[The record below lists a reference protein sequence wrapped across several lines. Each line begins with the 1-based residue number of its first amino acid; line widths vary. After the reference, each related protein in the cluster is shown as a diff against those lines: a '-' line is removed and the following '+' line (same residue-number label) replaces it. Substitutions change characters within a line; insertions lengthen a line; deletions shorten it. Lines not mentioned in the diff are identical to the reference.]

1 MDELIWLFLV
11 YWWKLQK
18 GVRYQQMHAQGESS
32 FLFFRIF
39 VTNVQSLASN
49 IITAFKCQCKI
60 SARPKSV
67 LFEG

>member
-11 YWWKLQK
+11 YWWKLKK
-18 GVRYQQMHAQGESS
+18 GARYQQMHAQDESS

-39 VTNVQSLASN
+39 VTNVQSLASY
-49 IITAFKCQCKI
+49 IITSIKCQCKI
-60 SARPKSV
+60 SARPKSI

>member
-11 YWWKLQK
+11 YWWKPQK
-18 GVRYQQMHAQGESS
+18 GASYQQMHAQGESS

-39 VTNVQSLASN
+39 VTNVQSLASY
-49 IITAFKCQCKI
+49 IITSIKCQCKI
-60 SARPKSV
+60 SARLKSI

>member
-1 MDELIWLFLV
+1 MGELIWLFLV

-18 GVRYQQMHAQGESS
+18 GAPYQQMHAQGESS

-39 VTNVQSLASN
+39 VTNVQSLTSN

-60 SARPKSV
+60 SARPKSI

>member
-11 YWWKLQK
+11 YWWKLKK
-18 GVRYQQMHAQGESS
+18 GTRYQQMHAQGESS

-39 VTNVQSLASN
+39 GANVQSLASN
-49 IITAFKCQCKI
+49 IITSFKCECKI
-60 SARPKSV
+60 SARPKSI